1 MAFVPSDRSAGHAP
15 TPVKIVIAGG
25 FGAGKT
31 TFVAAISE
39 IIPLSTEAAMTTVSV
54 GVDDIS
60 KRQAGKTTTTVAL
73 DFGRITLGSDLILY
87 LFGTPGQ
94 DRFFFMWDELVRGA
108 IGGVVLVDTRRLD
121 ECFPAVDYF
130 ESRDLPFIVAV
141 NCFDGVVEHKIDDVR
156 EALDVPG
163 DVPIVLCDAAH
174 PPVGEAC
181 AARDDPARD
190 HACRGRPL
198 PRRRASPAR
207 ASRARRSASLGGPCG
222 VRRGRRCGRAR

>member
-39 IIPLSTEAAMTTVSV
+39 IVPLSTEAAMTTVSV
-54 GVDDIS
+54 GVDDNS

-156 EALDVPG
+156 EALDVRP
-163 DVPIVLCDAAH
+163 DVPIVLCDARTRQSVKIALLEVTQHTITRAAAAH
-174 PPVGEAC
+174 SL
-181 AARDDPARD
+181 AA
-190 HACRGRPL
+190 G
-198 PRRRASPAR
+198 
-207 ASRARRSASLGGPCG
+207 
-222 VRRGRRCGRAR
+222 